1 MTAPSATPPGRH
13 PAPGSD
19 ADGVAAPARAGRRLP
34 ILVGLVCVVIVAAV
48 AVAVFSSGSG
58 KSGGRSVG
66 AGGDVTD
73 PARFD
78 LPTIDGS
85 GRVRLADFKGK
96 PVVVNF
102 FASWCEPCKAELPE
116 FVTAA
121 RKLSGRVAFVGVN
134 SKEITAPSGIA
145 LARSMG
151 LADAGITLARDVG
164 GQGGSA
170 LHDSYPVRNAMPI
183 TAFYDAEGKLR
194 DVNVGQL
201 TGGTLAA
208 KLQEL
213 YGVTL

>member
-1 MTAPSATPPGRH
+1 MTAPSPAPPS
-13 PAPGSD
+13 PGSD
-19 ADGVAAPARAGRRLP
+19 GGAAAPSAPGGRRLP
-34 ILVGLVCVVIVAAV
+34 IIVGLVCVVIVAV

-58 KSGGRSVG
+58 NSGGRTVG

-96 PVVVNF
+96 PLVVNF

-116 FVTAA
+116 FAA
-121 RKLSGRVAFVGVN
+121 ASRTLAGKVAFVGVN
-134 SKEITAPSGIA
+134 SKEITAPAGMA
-145 LARSMG
+145 LARTMG

-164 GQGGSA
+164 GQGGSG

-183 TAFYDAEGKLR
+183 TAFYDADGKLR

-201 TGGTLAA
+201 TNDALSG
-208 KLQEL
+208 KLQQFF
-213 YGVTL
+213 GVTL

>member
-1 MTAPSATPPGRH
+1 MTAPSPAPPS
-13 PAPGSD
+13 PGSD
-19 ADGVAAPARAGRRLP
+19 GGAAAPSAPGGRRLP
-34 ILVGLVCVVIVAAV
+34 IIVGLVCVVIVAAV

-58 KSGGRSVG
+58 NSGGRTVG

-96 PVVVNF
+96 PLVVNF

-116 FVTAA
+116 FAA
-121 RKLSGRVAFVGVN
+121 ASRALNGKVAFVGVN
-134 SKEITAPSGIA
+134 SKEITAPAGMA
-145 LARSMG
+145 LARTMG

-164 GQGGSA
+164 GQGGSG

-183 TAFYDAEGKLR
+183 TAFYDAAGKLKF
-194 DVNVGQL
+194 VSPGQL
-201 TGGTLAA
+201 TKDKLSDRLKEFYGITL
-208 KLQEL
+208 
-213 YGVTL
+213 